1 MEPDGHAGRLPAVD
15 SLVQEPTR
23 NLARVHD
30 TPEIAVVTVDFD
42 DFYRSRRDRV
52 ARALA
57 LTLGDAH
64 LGAEAADEAM
74 TRAYQRWNRVSG
86 YDDPGAW
93 VYRVGLNWATSVL
106 RRRNRAPKPL
116 FEPQHAEIGPVTE
129 PTVLAA
135 LGALPVNQR
144 AVVICRFYLG
154 LNEAETASA
163 LHVRP
168 GTVKSRLH
176 RALAHLRTSLDHLSP
191 ESFND

>member
-1 MEPDGHAGRLPAVD
+1 
-15 SLVQEPTR
+15 VQEPIDLVYAADR
-23 NLARVHD
+23 SDSAM
-30 TPEIAVVTVDFD
+30 TPDFG
-42 DFYRSRRDRV
+42 DFYRARRDRV

-64 LGAEAADEAM
+64 LAAEAADEAM
-74 TRAYQRWNRVSG
+74 TRAYQRWSRVSA

-106 RRRNRAPKPL
+106 RRRNRASKAL
-116 FEPQHAEIGPVTE
+116 FEPAHAENAPVTE
-129 PTVLAA
+129 PTVVAA
-135 LGALPVNQR
+135 LAALPVNQR

-154 LNEAETASA
+154 LDVAETAAA

-176 RALAHLRTSLDHLSP
+176 RALTQLRTSLDHLSP
-191 ESFND
+191 EYFND

>member
-1 MEPDGHAGRLPAVD
+1 M
-15 SLVQEPTR
+15 QEPTIELSR
-23 NLARVHD
+23 ADDPSFV
-30 TPEIAVVTVDFD
+30 AVSADFD
-42 DFYRSRRDRV
+42 EFYRSRRDRV

-74 TRAYQRWNRVSG
+74 TRAYQRWTRVG
-86 YDDPGAW
+86 AYDDPGAW
-93 VYRVGLNWATSVL
+93 AYRVGLNWATSVL
-106 RRRNRAPKPL
+106 RRRNRAPEPL
-116 FEPQHAEIGPVTE
+116 FEATRSEMDHIGE
-129 PTVLAA
+129 PTVVAALAA
-135 LGALPVNQR
+135 LPVKQR

-154 LNEAETASA
+154 LTEAETAAA

-176 RALAHLRTSLDHLSP
+176 RALAQLRTSLDHLSP